1 MKTIKNG
8 IFNENATFV
17 LMLGLCPTLAVT
29 NTFEGAY
36 IMGLCVLVI
45 LLITNFVVSI
55 IKKLVPDNVRTPVY
69 ILIIATAV
77 TALDFLL
84 AEYAPQ
90 LHEALGIYLP
100 LITVNCIV
108 LGRAI
113 SVASVSSVGKS
124 MLDAIGIGLGF
135 TFSLMLIGLI
145 REVLGANTITIM
157 NGISSFTGYRAVY
170 QVLPD
175 NNILPITLFQ
185 KPAGA
190 FLTLGLLLAF
200 FNYLKEKRSD
210 VK

>member
-29 NTFEGAY
+29 STFEGAY

-45 LLITNFVVSI
+45 LIITNLTVSI
-55 IKKLVPDNVRTPVY
+55 IKNLVPDNVRTPVY

-77 TALDFLL
+77 TILDFVLKKYVP
-84 AEYAPQ
+84 A
-90 LHEALGIYLP
+90 LHETLGIYLP
-100 LITVNCIV
+100 LITVNCLV
-108 LGRAI
+108 LGRAL
-113 SVASVSSVGKS
+113 SVATVSSVKKS
-124 MLDAIGIGLGF
+124 LLDAIGIGLGF
-135 TFSLMLIGLI
+135 TLSLMLLGFI
-145 REVLGANTITIM
+145 REVLGSNTITIM
-157 NGISSFTGYRAVY
+157 DGISSITGYRAVY
-170 QVLPD
+170 KVLPD
-175 NNILPITLFQ
+175 TNILPITIFQ

-200 FNYLKEKRSD
+200 FNYLKDKRSD